1 MSPFDWASTPATA
14 FSPRDQL
21 RERDRL
27 AAHRSGLSF
36 KPRPGGISIDPNP
49 RASADK
55 LQRLKKPSI

>member
-1 MSPFDWASTPATA
+1 MNPFTWADTPATA
-14 FSPRDQL
+14 FSPREQL

-27 AAHRSGLSF
+27 AAHRNGLAF

-55 LQRLKKPSI
+55 LQRLKKSSI